1 MGAIIKLGD
10 GRPLKVVGGQANFVK
25 SNPDFMGVRL
35 LKTQV
40 YKLGGREDGMEI
52 KDNIIEA
59 KQAVMIYPDINMQVK
74 NYQFL
79 VSYNPDLLEYGTV
92 SCPGTVSSFD
102 ASKLCLRFDAVKKTR
117 LDEFEYIFEL
127 YLID

>member
-25 SNPDFMGVRL
+25 ANPDFMGVRL
-35 LKTQV
+35 LKTKVYQV
-40 YKLGGREDGMEI
+40 GGKNDGEEI
-52 KDNIIEA
+52 VDGKILTNQSVI
-59 KQAVMIYPDINMQVK
+59 VYPDINMQVR

-79 VSYNPDLLEYGTV
+79 VGYNPDLLEYGAV
-92 SCPGTVSSFD
+92 SCPGVVSSFD
-102 ASKLCLRFDAVKKTR
+102 ASKLCLRFDAAKKTD
-117 LDEFEYIFEL
+117 LSEFEYIFEL